1 MNHYFGNPWLIDIER
16 TPNLEGTRFGKYRL
30 DKNEWIGDYPKIV
43 TGIVRDALNSEVF
56 CAYPETNRLYEEL
69 AYFHNKPANYFH
81 VTAGIDGAIK
91 NCFEVFTRAGD
102 EVVTISPT
110 YAMVDVYS
118 SLFRV
123 KQIQIKFAPD
133 LSIDVE
139 RLIDIISSQTKLVII
154 ANPNSPT
161 GTVMSQKEL
170 SIICQ
175 QCNDLNVPVLIDEA
189 YYGFSKVTMEPFLQ
203 KFRNL
208 MIARTFSKAFGLAG
222 FRVGY
227 LVSNPGLIS
236 VLKKFKPMYEISNP
250 SVIAAT
256 AMLKNFSYVESYC
269 ADVIQSKCWL
279 INNLQAKSV
288 PTVATDTNFIHID
301 FGDNKDLILSQ
312 LAASNFLLQGGLRLE
327 PYKTYSRVSI
337 GTISVMRKFLSS
349 IKELI

>member
-1 MNHYFGNPWLIDIER
+1 MNHHFGNPWLINIER
-16 TPNLEGTRFGKYRL
+16 TPNLEATRFGKYRL
-30 DKNEWIGDYPKIV
+30 DKNEWIGEYPKVVTSIV
-43 TGIVRDALNSEVF
+43 GDALNSEIF
-56 CAYPETNRLYEEL
+56 CAYPETNILYEEL
-69 AYFHNKPANYFH
+69 AHFHNKPSDYFH

-123 KQIQIKFAPD
+123 KQIQIEFAPD
-133 LSIDVE
+133 LSIDIE
-139 RLIDIISSQTKLVII
+139 RLIDFIGSQTSLVII

-161 GTVMSQKEL
+161 GTVMSQQEL

-175 QCNDLNVPVLIDEA
+175 RCDDLNVPILIDEA
-189 YYGFSKVTMEPFLQ
+189 YYGFSKITMEPFLQ

-227 LVSNPGLIS
+227 LFANPCLIS
-236 VLKKFKPMYEISNP
+236 VLRKFKPMYEISNP

-256 AMLKNFSYVESYC
+256 AMLKNFSYVEAYC
-269 ADVIQSKCWL
+269 ADVIQSKYWL
-279 INNLQAKSV
+279 INSLKAKSV
-288 PTVATDTNFIHID
+288 PALATDTNFIHID
-301 FGDNKDLILSQ
+301 FGPNKNSILSQ
-312 LAASNFLLQGGLRLE
+312 LTASNFLLQGGLRLE
-327 PYKTYSRVSI
+327 PYKSYSRVSI

-349 IKELI
+349 IEELV